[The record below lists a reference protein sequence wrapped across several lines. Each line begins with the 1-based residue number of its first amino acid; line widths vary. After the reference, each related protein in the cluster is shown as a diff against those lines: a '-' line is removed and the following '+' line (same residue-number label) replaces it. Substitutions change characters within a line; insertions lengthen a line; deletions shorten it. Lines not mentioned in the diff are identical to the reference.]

1 LIIAR
6 IPYPIVKMARN
17 IIGKRKRNEELRS
30 VFGAYEGLLND
41 HKLNFDE
48 SSNVGAEF
56 TAVVGEN
63 T

>member
-1 LIIAR
+1 
-6 IPYPIVKMARN
+6 MARN